1 MRLSPLSLRSIL
13 LNLAIIKYFGGLKYE
28 WGGQGCVRRY
38 QVAYFL
44 EGISSCRAVPVCQDQ
59 MPGGF
64 HVVDFSFENAVRVLV
79 KMKTVVPVKPFPV
92 VTDDV
97 LRLALLDFPIIVLEA
112 FDGVG

>member
-1 MRLSPLSLRSIL
+1 MSDDIRWLTSLKAYLRVVPSLSARTR
-13 LNLAIIKYFGGLKYE
+13 
-28 WGGQGCVRRY
+28 C
-38 QVAYFL
+38 
-44 EGISSCRAVPVCQDQ
+44 PV
-59 MPGGF
+59 G
-64 HVVDFSFENAVRVLV
+64 STSWIENAVRVLV

>member
-1 MRLSPLSLRSIL
+1 
-13 LNLAIIKYFGGLKYE
+13 
-28 WGGQGCVRRY
+28 
-38 QVAYFL
+38 
-44 EGISSCRAVPVCQDQ
+44 

>member
-1 MRLSPLSLRSIL
+1 M
-13 LNLAIIKYFGGLKYE
+13 NLAIIKYFGWLKYE
-28 WGGQGCVRRY
+28 WGGRVCARRY

-44 EGISSCRAVPVCQDQ
+44 EGVSSCNAVPVGQDQ
-59 MPGGF
+59 VPGRF

-79 KMKTVVPVKPFPV
+79 KMKTVVPVKSFPV